1 MSELSQLQKKQN
13 QTFILVCVNFILFMI
28 LFSALGYVTWQ
39 SAALVQQ
46 LKGDL
51 DRAEQTI
58 AQLQDRFQN
67 MDTGEIVDRLVT
79 SATEHLRESIGNV
92 VQESELTVPIH
103 QASEKLAATQELMAG
118 TAEAIQGI
126 HETVKGV
133 DNEEIAKLVSYYMLK
148 GIGEGFQTA
157 ADSHKPESLDGQ

>member
-1 MSELSQLQKKQN
+1 MSDLYTLQRKQN
-13 QTFILVCVNFILFMI
+13 QTFILVCVNFVLFMI

-39 SAALVQQ
+39 SAALVSQ
-46 LKGDL
+46 LKADL

-58 AQLQDRFQN
+58 ARLQERIQN
-67 MDTGEIVDRLVT
+67 MDTEAVVDRLVA
-79 SATEHLRESIGNV
+79 SAAEHLRESIGSV

-103 QASEKLAATQELMAG
+103 QASEKLAATQDMIAG

-133 DNEEIAKLVSYYMLK
+133 DNEEIAKLVAYYMLS
-148 GIGEGFQTA
+148 GIGEGFQQA
-157 ADSHKPESLDGQ
+157 AESRKPESLTAQ